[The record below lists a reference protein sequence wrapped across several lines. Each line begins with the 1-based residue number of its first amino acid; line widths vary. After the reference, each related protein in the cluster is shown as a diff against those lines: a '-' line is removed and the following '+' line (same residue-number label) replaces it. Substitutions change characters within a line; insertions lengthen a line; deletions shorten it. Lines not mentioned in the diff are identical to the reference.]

1 MDRNTIKQQHGIT
14 LLEPSISITRTLIL
28 SHKLMGPNWVMM
40 THLVRQPRRDYVDN
54 CGYVLNVYKTTHTN
68 CQVISHLGA
77 VREVWDIKN
86 SW

>member
-1 MDRNTIKQQHGIT
+1 
-14 LLEPSISITRTLIL
+14 
-28 SHKLMGPNWVMM
+28 M

-86 SW
+86 SREELI